1 MMKRF
6 KAKLLELANER
17 NHLLLLV
24 LEIENL
30 RLDVSYWRVNDGS
43 GTAENA
49 GKRRLKG
56 RQMRRSSQLHQ
67 FSELRKEKE
76 MQGGSTRVHLDLTRR
91 QDNDNWVV

>member
-1 MMKRF
+1 MKRF

-49 GKRRLKG
+49 GKRRKG
-56 RQMRRSSQLHQ
+56 R
-67 FSELRKEKE
+67 
-76 MQGGSTRVHLDLTRR
+76 
-91 QDNDNWVV
+91 